1 MKKTLLC
8 CLFLLLPVFTFAQS
22 SESISGEVIMRE
34 NVSSL
39 IDVLETDLGEKMVD
53 GIVEQGGAIAYDE
66 ATFISASYI
75 NFGIVPI
82 ESETDEWKRLAY
94 VKILNG
100 KEFLLIIERNNG
112 TLNFHFPSG
121 RTVVVGGPQK
131 LIEMAHSEMLFQE
144 YDDIDNTIRIN
155 QMPWGGTFWMYIWM
169 LLMLLFMGP
178 MM

>member
-1 MKKTLLC
+1 MKKTILC
-8 CLFLLLPVFTFAQS
+8 CVFLLLPVLAFAQPA
-22 SESISGEVIMRE
+22 ESISGKVTMRD

-39 IDVLETDLGEKMVD
+39 LDVLETDLGEKMVD
-53 GIVEQGGAIAYDE
+53 GIVEQGGTIVYDE

-75 NFGIVPI
+75 NFGIAPI
-82 ESETDEWKRLAY
+82 KSETDEWKRLAY

-131 LIEMAHSEMLFQE
+131 LIEMAHSGMVFQE
-144 YDDIDNTIRIN
+144 YDDVDNTIRVN
-155 QMPWGGTFWMYIWM
+155 QTWWMYIWM
-169 LLMLLFMGP
+169 LIMLLFMGP

>member
-1 MKKTLLC
+1 MKKTLLY

-22 SESISGEVIMRE
+22 PESISGEVIMRD

-39 IDVLETDLGEKMVD
+39 LDVLETDLGEKMVD
-53 GIVEQGGAIAYDE
+53 GIVEQGGTIAYDE

-121 RTVVVGGPQK
+121 RTVVVGGSQK
-131 LIEMAHSEMLFQE
+131 LIEMAHSGMVLQE
-144 YDDIDNTIRIN
+144 YDDVDNTIRVN
-155 QMPWGGTFWMYIWM
+155 QMGMFWMYIWM